1 MADVIFNMY
10 FEHYYHLDIIDNGLY
25 DCYDLKY
32 VERAQAD
39 VERIHAQLDFVPGS
53 NILLKNW
60 YLENGMNSFSLFSQ
74 ILQSLIGNFLIAEKE

>member
-10 FEHYYHLDIIDNGLY
+10 FEHYYHLDIIDTGLY

-39 VERIHAQLDFVPGS
+39 E
-53 NILLKNW
+53 
-60 YLENGMNSFSLFSQ
+60 E
-74 ILQSLIGNFLIAEKE
+74 